1 MVNNLLLTFVS
12 LQSQQIGLMIKWLAA
27 VIGYSFLRFPGA
39 ILGFMIGG
47 FFEFLSKNSVQI
59 RTSSYVISPETFQLN
74 LLALSA
80 LIIKADGKIEQK
92 ELNFVRSFFI
102 SQYGKERA
110 DSIFRTFN
118 NQIKKET
125 KHLDKLTSV
134 FVQQTAYETRLQIL
148 HFLFGIANAD
158 GNISDVELEKLSQV
172 ASGMRLRL
180 PDFESIKAMFIKNTD
195 NAYKILE
202 IDPKASQDE
211 IKSAYR
217 KMAKKY
223 HPDKLRG
230 QDPSMIIGAEEKFR
244 QVQKAYETL
253 MRQKNN

>member
-1 MVNNLLLTFVS
+1 
-12 LQSQQIGLMIKWLAA
+12 MIKWVAA

-39 ILGFMIGG
+39 ILGFIVGG
-47 FFEFLSKNSVQI
+47 FFEFLSKNSLQI
-59 RTSSYVISPETFQLN
+59 RTSSYAINPETFQLN

-92 ELNFVRSFFI
+92 ELDFVRSFFI
-102 SQYGKERA
+102 GQYGKERA

-118 NQIKKET
+118 THIKKET
-125 KHLDKLTSV
+125 QHLDQLTRV
-134 FVQQTAYETRLQIL
+134 FVQQTSYETRLQIL
-148 HFLFGIANAD
+148 HFLFGIANVD
-158 GNISDVELEKLSQV
+158 GNISDVELQKLSQV

-180 PDFESIKAMFIKNTD
+180 PDFESIKAMFVKNTD

-202 IDPKASQDE
+202 IDSNASQDE

-230 QDPSMIIGAEEKFR
+230 QDPAMIKGAEEKFR
-244 QVQKAYETL
+244 EVQKAYETL
-253 MRQKNN
+253 IHQKNN

>member
-1 MVNNLLLTFVS
+1 
-12 LQSQQIGLMIKWLAA
+12 MIKWVAA

-39 ILGFMIGG
+39 ILGFMVGG
-47 FFEFLSKNSVQI
+47 FFEFLSKNSLQI
-59 RTSSYVISPETFQLN
+59 RTSSYAINPETFQLN

-92 ELNFVRSFFI
+92 ELDFVRSFFI
-102 SQYGKERA
+102 GQYGKERA

-118 NQIKKET
+118 TQIKKET
-125 KHLDKLTSV
+125 QHLDQLTRV

-158 GNISDVELEKLSQV
+158 GNISDVELQKLSQV

-180 PDFESIKAMFIKNTD
+180 PDFESIKAMFVKNSD

-202 IDPKASQDE
+202 IDSNASQDE

-230 QDPSMIIGAEEKFR
+230 QDPAMIKGAEEKFR
-244 QVQKAYETL
+244 EVQKAYETL
-253 MRQKNN
+253 MHQKNN

>member
-1 MVNNLLLTFVS
+1 
-12 LQSQQIGLMIKWLAA
+12 MIKWVAA

-39 ILGFMIGG
+39 ILGFIVGG
-47 FFEFLSKNSVQI
+47 FFEFLSKNSLQI
-59 RTSSYVISPETFQLN
+59 RTSSYAINPETFQLN

-92 ELNFVRSFFI
+92 ELDFVRSFFI
-102 SQYGKERA
+102 GQYGKERA

-118 NQIKKET
+118 TQIKKET
-125 KHLDKLTSV
+125 QHLDQLTRV
-134 FVQQTAYETRLQIL
+134 FVQQTSYETRLQIL
-148 HFLFGIANAD
+148 HFLFGIANVD
-158 GNISDVELEKLSQV
+158 GNISDVELQKLSQV

-180 PDFESIKAMFIKNTD
+180 PDFESIKAMFVKNTD

-202 IDPKASQDE
+202 IDSNASQDE

-230 QDPSMIIGAEEKFR
+230 QDPSMIKGAEEKFR
-244 QVQKAYETL
+244 EVQKAYETL
-253 MRQKNN
+253 IHQKNN

>member
-1 MVNNLLLTFVS
+1 MFL
-12 LQSQQIGLMIKWLAA
+12 
-27 VIGYSFLRFPGA
+27 IGYSFLRFPGA
-39 ILGFMIGG
+39 ILGFMVGG
-47 FFEFLSKNSVQI
+47 FFEFLSKNSIQI
-59 RTSSYVISPETFQLN
+59 RTSSYAIKPETFQLN

-92 ELNFVRSFFI
+92 ELDFVRSFFI
-102 SQYGKERA
+102 GQYGKERA

-118 NQIKKET
+118 TQIKKET
-125 KHLDKLTSV
+125 QHLDQLTRI

-158 GNISDVELEKLSQV
+158 GNISDIELQKLSQV
-172 ASGMRLRL
+172 ATGMRLHL
-180 PDFESIKAMFIKNTD
+180 PDFESIKAMFVKNTN

-202 IDPKASQDE
+202 VDSNASLDE
-211 IKSAYR
+211 IKKAYR

-230 QDPSMIIGAEEKFR
+230 QDPAMIKGAEEKFR
-244 QVQKAYETL
+244 EVQKAYETL

>member
-1 MVNNLLLTFVS
+1 
-12 LQSQQIGLMIKWLAA
+12 MIKWVAA

-39 ILGFMIGG
+39 ILGFMVGG

-59 RTSSYVISPETFQLN
+59 RTSSYAIKPKTFQLN

-92 ELNFVRSFFI
+92 ELDFVRSFFI
-102 SQYGKERA
+102 GQFGKDRA
-110 DSIFRTFN
+110 DSIFKTFN
-118 NQIKKET
+118 TQIKKET
-125 KHLDKLTSV
+125 LHLDQMTRV

-158 GNISDVELEKLSQV
+158 GNISDIELQKLSQV
-172 ASGMRLRL
+172 ATGMRLRL
-180 PDFESIKAMFIKNTD
+180 PDFESIKAMFVKNTD

-202 IDPKASQDE
+202 VDSNASQDE
-211 IKSAYR
+211 IKKAYR

-230 QDPSMIIGAEEKFR
+230 QDPAMIKGAEEKFR
-244 QVQKAYETL
+244 EVQKAYETL

>member
-1 MVNNLLLTFVS
+1 
-12 LQSQQIGLMIKWLAA
+12 MIKWVAA

-39 ILGFMIGG
+39 ILGFMVGG
-47 FFEFLSKNSVQI
+47 FFEFLSKNSIQI
-59 RTSSYVISPETFQLN
+59 RTSSYAIKPETFQLN

-92 ELNFVRSFFI
+92 ELDFVRSFFI
-102 SQYGKERA
+102 GQYGKERA

-118 NQIKKET
+118 TQIKKET
-125 KHLDKLTSV
+125 QHLDQLTRI

-158 GNISDVELEKLSQV
+158 GNISDIELQKLSQV
-172 ASGMRLRL
+172 ATGMRLRL
-180 PDFESIKAMFIKNTD
+180 PDFESIKAMFVKNTD

-202 IDPKASQDE
+202 VDSNASLNE
-211 IKSAYR
+211 IKKAYR

-230 QDPSMIIGAEEKFR
+230 QDPAMIKGGEEKFR
-244 QVQKAYETL
+244 EVQKAYETL

>member
-1 MVNNLLLTFVS
+1 
-12 LQSQQIGLMIKWLAA
+12 MIKWVAA

-39 ILGFMIGG
+39 ILGFIVGG
-47 FFEFLSKNSVQI
+47 FFEFLSKNSLQI
-59 RTSSYVISPETFQLN
+59 RTSSYAINPETFQLN

-92 ELNFVRSFFI
+92 ELDFVRSFFI
-102 SQYGKERA
+102 GQYGKERA

-118 NQIKKET
+118 TQIKKET
-125 KHLDKLTSV
+125 QHLDQLTRV
-134 FVQQTAYETRLQIL
+134 FVQQTSYETRLQIL
-148 HFLFGIANAD
+148 HFLFGIANVD
-158 GNISDVELEKLSQV
+158 GNISDVELQKLSQV

-180 PDFESIKAMFIKNTD
+180 PDFESIKAMFVKNTD

-202 IDPKASQDE
+202 IDSNASQDE

-230 QDPSMIIGAEEKFR
+230 QDPAMIKGAEEKFR
-244 QVQKAYETL
+244 EVQKAYETL
-253 MRQKNN
+253 IH

>member
-1 MVNNLLLTFVS
+1 
-12 LQSQQIGLMIKWLAA
+12 MIKWVAA

-39 ILGFMIGG
+39 ILGFMVGG
-47 FFEFLSKNSVQI
+47 FFEFLSKNSLQI
-59 RTSSYVISPETFQLN
+59 RTSSYAINPETFQLN

-80 LIIKADGKIEQK
+80 LIIKADGKVQKK
-92 ELNFVRSFFI
+92 ELDFVRSFFI
-102 SQYGKERA
+102 GQYGKERA
-110 DSIFRTFN
+110 DSIFKTFN
-118 NQIKKET
+118 TQIKKET
-125 KHLDKLTSV
+125 QHLDQLTQV

-158 GNISDVELEKLSQV
+158 GNISDVELQKLSQV

-180 PDFESIKAMFIKNTD
+180 PDFESIKAMFVKNTD

-202 IDPKASQDE
+202 IDSNASQDE

-230 QDPSMIIGAEEKFR
+230 QDPAMIKGAEEKFR
-244 QVQKAYETL
+244 EVQKAYKTL
-253 MRQKNN
+253 MHQKNN

>member
-1 MVNNLLLTFVS
+1 
-12 LQSQQIGLMIKWLAA
+12 MIKWLAA

-47 FFEFLSKNSVQI
+47 FFEFLSKNSIQI
-59 RTSSYVISPETFQLN
+59 RTSSAAIRPEIFQLN

-80 LIIKADGKIEQK
+80 LIIKADGKIQKK
-92 ELNFVRSFFI
+92 ELDFVRSFFI
-102 SQYGKERA
+102 GQYGKERA
-110 DSIFRTFN
+110 DSIFKAFN
-118 NQIKKET
+118 THIKKET
-125 KHLDKLTSV
+125 QHLDQLTQV

-158 GNISDVELEKLSQV
+158 GNISDVELQKLSQV

-180 PDFESIKAMFIKNTD
+180 PDFESIKAMFIKDTD

-202 IDPKASQDE
+202 IDTNASQDQ

-217 KMAKKY
+217 RMAKKY

-230 QDPSMIIGAEEKFR
+230 QDPAMIKGAEEKFR
-244 QVQKAYETL
+244 EVQKAYETL

>member
-1 MVNNLLLTFVS
+1 
-12 LQSQQIGLMIKWLAA
+12 MIKWVAA

-39 ILGFMIGG
+39 ILGFMVGG
-47 FFEFLSKNSVQI
+47 FFEFLSKNSLQI
-59 RTSSYVISPETFQLN
+59 RTSSYAINPETFQLN

-92 ELNFVRSFFI
+92 ELDFVRSFFI
-102 SQYGKERA
+102 GQYGKERA
-110 DSIFRTFN
+110 DSIFRAFN
-118 NQIKKET
+118 TQIKKET
-125 KHLDKLTSV
+125 QHLDQLTRV

-158 GNISDVELEKLSQV
+158 GNISDVELQKLSQV

-180 PDFESIKAMFIKNTD
+180 PDFESIKAMFVKNTD

-202 IDPKASQDE
+202 IDSNASQDE

-230 QDPSMIIGAEEKFR
+230 QDPAMIKGAEEKFR
-244 QVQKAYETL
+244 EVQKAYETL
-253 MRQKNN
+253 MHQKNN

>member
-1 MVNNLLLTFVS
+1 
-12 LQSQQIGLMIKWLAA
+12 MIKWVAA

-47 FFEFLSKNSVQI
+47 FFEFLSKNSLQI
-59 RTSSYVISPETFQLN
+59 RTSSYAINPETFQLN

-92 ELNFVRSFFI
+92 ELDFVRSFFI
-102 SQYGKERA
+102 GQYGKERA

-118 NQIKKET
+118 TQIKKET
-125 KHLDKLTSV
+125 QHLDQLTRV

-158 GNISDVELEKLSQV
+158 GNISDEELQKLSQV

-180 PDFESIKAMFIKNTD
+180 PDFESIKAMFVKNTD

-202 IDPKASQDE
+202 IDSNASQDE

-230 QDPSMIIGAEEKFR
+230 QDPAMIKGAEEKFR
-244 QVQKAYETL
+244 EVQKAYETL
-253 MRQKNN
+253 MHQKNN

>member
-1 MVNNLLLTFVS
+1 MT
-12 LQSQQIGLMIKWLAA
+12 
-27 VIGYSFLRFPGA
+27 R
-39 ILGFMIGG
+39 
-47 FFEFLSKNSVQI
+47 
-59 RTSSYVISPETFQLN
+59 
-74 LLALSA
+74 
-80 LIIKADGKIEQK
+80 
-92 ELNFVRSFFI
+92 
-102 SQYGKERA
+102 
-110 DSIFRTFN
+110 
-118 NQIKKET
+118 
-125 KHLDKLTSV
+125 V

-158 GNISDVELEKLSQV
+158 GNISNVELQKLSQV

-202 IDPKASQDE
+202 VSSNASQDE

-217 KMAKKY
+217 KMVKKY

-230 QDPSMIIGAEEKFR
+230 QDPAMVKGAEEKFR
-244 QVQKAYETL
+244 EVQKAYETL

>member
-1 MVNNLLLTFVS
+1 
-12 LQSQQIGLMIKWLAA
+12 MIKWVAA

-39 ILGFMIGG
+39 ILGFMVGG
-47 FFEFLSKNSVQI
+47 FFEFFSKNSVQI
-59 RTSSYVISPETFQLN
+59 RTSSYAIKPETFQLN

-92 ELNFVRSFFI
+92 ELDFVRSFFI
-102 SQYGKERA
+102 GQFGKDRA

-118 NQIKKET
+118 TQIKKET
-125 KHLDKLTSV
+125 QHLDQLTRV

-158 GNISDVELEKLSQV
+158 GNISNIELQKLSQV
-172 ASGMRLRL
+172 ATGMRLRL
-180 PDFESIKAMFIKNTD
+180 PDFESIKAMFVKNTD
-195 NAYKILE
+195 NVFKILE
-202 IDPKASQDE
+202 VDSNASLDE
-211 IKSAYR
+211 IKKAYR

-230 QDPSMIIGAEEKFR
+230 QDPAMIKGAEEKFR
-244 QVQKAYETL
+244 EVQKAYETL